1 MTMEFKFNSN
11 IFKNSPEDQQRLYG
25 DKYDPNKN
33 YPVFTGTASIPK
45 KELAGLVEYLH
56 WALRTELKADSYLDD
71 VVVPVKI
78 SGWQK
83 ESKSGKKF
91 LSLAYS
97 PDYKTMMAAR
107 DAKEAAELVDT
118 QEIMQHQQNLDK
130 AAVSLAQGTAGS
142 VVKPDQEDIF

>member
-1 MTMEFKFNSN
+1 MEFKFNSN

-45 KELAGLVEYLH
+45 SQLPALVEYLH
-56 WALRTELKADSYLDD
+56 YALRTELKTDSYLDE
-71 VVVPVKI
+71 VVIPVKI

-107 DAKEAAELVDT
+107 EAKEASELSTPEPTAQD
-118 QEIMQHQQNLDK
+118 
-130 AAVSLAQGTAGS
+130 AAASLAKSTGGT
-142 VVKPDQEDIF
+142 VIQTQQDDIF

>member
-1 MTMEFKFNSN
+1 MEFKFNSN
-11 IFKNSPEDQQRLYG
+11 IFKNTPEDQQRLYG

-45 KELAGLVEYLH
+45 SQLPALVEYLH
-56 WALRTELKADSYLDD
+56 WALRTELKTDSYLED
-71 VVVPVKI
+71 VVIPIKI

-97 PDYKTMMAAR
+97 ADYKTMTAAR
-107 DAKEAAELVDT
+107 DAKEAAELADS
-118 QEIMQHQQNLDK
+118 QEIAQHQQSLDN
-130 AAVSLAQGTAGS
+130 AAASLAQGTAGA

>member
-1 MTMEFKFNSN
+1 MEFKFNSN

-45 KELAGLVEYLH
+45 KDLPALVEYLH
-56 WALRTELKADSYLDD
+56 WALRTELKTDSYLND
-71 VVVPVKI
+71 VVIPIKI

-97 PDYKTMMAAR
+97 PDYKTMMAAQE
-107 DAKEAAELVDT
+107 AKEASQSAPPEPSVQD
-118 QEIMQHQQNLDK
+118 
-130 AAVSLAQGTAGS
+130 AAASLAKGTAGT
-142 VVKPDQEDIF
+142 VVNPAEEDIF

>member
-1 MTMEFKFNSN
+1 MEFKFNSN

-56 WALRTELKADSYLDD
+56 WALRTELKTDSYLDD

-83 ESKSGKKF
+83 ESKNGKKF

-107 DAKEAAELVDT
+107 EVKEAAELIDT
-118 QEIMQHQQNLDK
+118 QEIMQHQQTLDK
-130 AAVSLAQGTAGS
+130 AAASLAQGTAGS

>member
-1 MTMEFKFNSN
+1 MEFKFNSN

-45 KELAGLVEYLH
+45 KDLPAFVEYLH
-56 WALRTELKADSYLDD
+56 WALRTELKTDSYLDD
-71 VVVPVKI
+71 VVIPIKI

-91 LSLAYS
+91 LSLAYA
-97 PDYKTMMAAR
+97 PDYKTLTAAR
-107 DAKEAAELVDT
+107 EAKEADQLATEALTAQD
-118 QEIMQHQQNLDK
+118 
-130 AAVSLAQGTAGS
+130 AAASLAKSTGGS
-142 VVKPDQEDIF
+142 VLQTQQDDIF

>member
-1 MTMEFKFNSN
+1 MEFKFNSN

-25 DKYDPNKN
+25 EKYDPNKN

-45 KELAGLVEYLH
+45 KDLPAFVEYLH
-56 WALRTELKADSYLDD
+56 WALRTELKTDSYLND
-71 VVVPVKI
+71 VVVPIKI

-97 PDYKTMMAAR
+97 PDYKTMMAAQE
-107 DAKEAAELVDT
+107 AKEASQSAPPEPSVQD
-118 QEIMQHQQNLDK
+118 
-130 AAVSLAQGTAGS
+130 AAASLAKGTAGT
-142 VVKPDQEDIF
+142 VVTPAEEDIF

>member
-1 MTMEFKFNSN
+1 MEFKFNSN

-45 KELAGLVEYLH
+45 KELAALVEYLH
-56 WALRTELKADSYLDD
+56 WALRTELKTDSYLGD

-97 PDYKTMMAAR
+97 PDYKTMVAAR
-107 DAKEAAELVDT
+107 DAKEAAELADT
-118 QEIMQHQQNLDK
+118 QEIMQHQQSLDK
-130 AAVSLAQGTAGS
+130 AAASLAQGTAGT

>member
-1 MTMEFKFNSN
+1 MEFKFNSN

-45 KELAGLVEYLH
+45 KSLPACVEYLH
-56 WALRTELKADSYLDD
+56 WALRTELKTDSYLDD
-71 VVVPVKI
+71 VVIPIKI

-97 PDYKTMMAAR
+97 PDYKTMIAAR
-107 DAKEAAELVDT
+107 EAKEAAELADT
-118 QEIMQHQQNLDK
+118 QEIMQHQQSLDK
-130 AAVSLAQGTAGS
+130 AAASLAQGTAGS
-142 VVKPDQEDIF
+142 VVQTQQEDIF

>member
-1 MTMEFKFNSN
+1 MEFKFNSN
-11 IFKNSPEDQQRLYG
+11 IFKNSPEDQKRLYG

-45 KELAGLVEYLH
+45 KELAALVEYLH
-56 WALRTELKADSYLDD
+56 WALRTELKTDSYLDD

-83 ESKSGKKF
+83 ESKTGKKF

-107 DAKEAAELVDT
+107 EAKEASEL
-118 QEIMQHQQNLDK
+118 
-130 AAVSLAQGTAGS
+130 AAPTPTVQDAAASLATGTAGT
-142 VVKPDQEDIF
+142 VVTPDQEDIF

>member
-1 MTMEFKFNSN
+1 MDFKFNSN

-45 KELAGLVEYLH
+45 KELAALVEYLH
-56 WALRTELKADSYLDD
+56 WALRTELKTDSYLDD
-71 VVVPVKI
+71 AVIPVKI

-83 ESKSGKKF
+83 ESKTGKKF

-97 PDYKTMMAAR
+97 PDYKTMLAAR
-107 DAKEAAELVDT
+107 EAKEAAEVPSNTGSVD
-118 QEIMQHQQNLDK
+118 IS
-130 AAVSLAQGTAGS
+130 AASLAATTGGT
-142 VVKPDQEDIF
+142 VVQTQQDDIF

>member
-1 MTMEFKFNSN
+1 MELKFNSN
-11 IFKNSPEDQQRLYG
+11 IFKNSPDDQQRLYG

-56 WALRTELKADSYLDD
+56 WALRTELKTDSYLDD

-107 DAKEAAELVDT
+107 EAKESSEIAE
-118 QEIMQHQQNLDK
+118 HQGSIDK
-130 AAVSLAQGTAGS
+130 AAASLAQGTAGS
-142 VVKPDQEDIF
+142 VVQTQQDDIF

>member
-1 MTMEFKFNSN
+1 MTMEFKFSSS

-45 KELAGLVEYLH
+45 KELAALVEYFNG
-56 WALRTELKADSYLDD
+56 ALLTELKHDSYLDD
-71 VVVPVKI
+71 VVVPIKI

-83 ESKSGKKF
+83 ESKNGKKF
-91 LSLAYS
+91 LSLAYT

-107 DAKEAAELVDT
+107 EAKEAAE
-118 QEIMQHQQNLDK
+118 IAAHQSTIDQDASNL
-130 AAVSLAQGTAGS
+130 AAATGGS
-142 VVKPDQEDIF
+142 VVPMQQEDIF

>member
-1 MTMEFKFNSN
+1 MEFKFNSN

-45 KELAGLVEYLH
+45 KDLPAFVEYLH
-56 WALRTELKADSYLDD
+56 WALRTELKTDSYLDD
-71 VVVPVKI
+71 VVIPIKI

-91 LSLAYS
+91 LSLAYA
-97 PDYKTMMAAR
+97 PDYKTLTAAR
-107 DAKEAAELVDT
+107 EAKEADQLATEALTAQD
-118 QEIMQHQQNLDK
+118 
-130 AAVSLAQGTAGS
+130 AAASLAKSTGGS
-142 VVKPDQEDIF
+142 VVQTQQDDIF